1 MHVAAMSAAVQPLQ
15 IEGLVLCMQQN
26 HCQGALLAARYSQH
40 KTNQRKK
47 GQPPGVVDVTVHPQ
61 QNRIVLQLSLQH
73 AVDDEAGALLQP
85 IAIVLIGDAGQ
96 NLLNASCICNTEAE
110 HNDFMQPLL
119 VDVSRCHSAMQNRR
133 VCAAPHCCCFEDSV
147 SSMLPVHKS
156 EIMCQQSQLTGVAV
170 NELDQE

>member
-1 MHVAAMSAAVQPLQ
+1 MHATEPLS
-15 IEGLVLCMQQN
+15 GVL
-26 HCQGALLAARYSQH
+26 HAARYSQH

-110 HNDFMQPLL
+110 HNAFMQLLL

-133 VCAAPHCCCFEDSV
+133 MCAAPHCCCFRWGWWTASPQCYLCTNQRSCVNSHNSQV
-147 SSMLPVHKS
+147 S
-156 EIMCQQSQLTGVAV
+156 Q
-170 NELDQE
+170 